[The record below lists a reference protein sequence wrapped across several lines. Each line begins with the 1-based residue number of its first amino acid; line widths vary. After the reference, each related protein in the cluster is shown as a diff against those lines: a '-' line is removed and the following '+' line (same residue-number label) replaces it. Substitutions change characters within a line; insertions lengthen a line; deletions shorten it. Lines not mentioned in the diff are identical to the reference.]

1 MHHSRTDNTNAGKL
15 RIITGPMFAGKTSLL
30 IQKITEAKKMNVPY
44 LILKPSIDNRY
55 KHDSIVSHTGI
66 SEKSTLAEIDQ
77 EYSFEEYKEV
87 FIDEIQFFTPKFI
100 QSVTK
105 YLQKGVNFTLCG
117 LEKDYL
123 GQDFG
128 SLSILKDLS
137 SEYIILEGIC
147 ELCNKPSTN
156 TFRKSINTTL
166 IIVGAKEE
174 YSSLCNSC
182 FEKELKKI

>member
-1 MHHSRTDNTNAGKL
+1 VVKSTTDIIKSGKL

-30 IQKITEAKKMNVPY
+30 IQKINEAKSLGIPF

-55 KHDSIVSHTGI
+55 KKDSIVSHTGAT
-66 SEKSTLAEIDQ
+66 EKSVLAEIDQ
-77 EYSFEEYKEV
+77 EFSFEGYKEV

-100 QSVTK
+100 DSITN

-123 GQDFG
+123 GNEFG
-128 SLSILKDLS
+128 SLPRLKEMS
-137 SEYIILEGIC
+137 SEYILLEGDC

-156 TFRKSINTTL
+156 TFRKTKNNNI
-166 IIVGAKEE
+166 IIVGSSDE
-174 YSSLCNSC
+174 YSSLCKTC
-182 FEKELKKI
+182 YEIEIQKI